1 MIEPATKQ
9 VEELC
14 MAEREAED
22 FLVREA
28 QGLGEGGG
36 GGVGTGLSERETRDV
51 WNMLHADRERILG
64 LSRRL
69 ETARARLVELGVRQD
84 E

>member
-1 MIEPATKQ
+1 MMEPATKQ

-28 QGLGEGGG
+28 QGGANGAAGAG
-36 GGVGTGLSERETRDV
+36 AGLSEREARDV
-51 WNMLHADRERILG
+51 WNMLQADRERILN
-64 LSRRL
+64 LKRRV
-69 ETARARLVELGVRQD
+69 EAAGARLAEFGVRED